1 MIISQSTN
9 RYMCARP
16 TMTMPMTMTMTMT
29 MPMTMTMTM
38 PMTMT
43 MTMPMP
49 IPVRHLNFPIIH
61 YRRQQRVNA
70 GLLESVDGFATTMHI
85 AAKGIILFTLF
96 YSSMNWW
103 YYKRTREDYEK
114 EQKEHKD
121 KQEERRKNTKDIF

>member
-1 MIISQSTN
+1 MIKYQ
-9 RYMCARP
+9 
-16 TMTMPMTMTMTMT
+16 
-29 MPMTMTMTM
+29 
-38 PMTMT
+38 
-43 MTMPMP
+43 P
-49 IPVRHLNFPIIH
+49 IRHIRSVRRLNFPTAIT
-61 YRRQQRVNA
+61 YKPCLQRVNA

-114 EQKEHKD
+114 AEKEQKV